1 MLLVQIIYQQCG
13 ESSEPAAVRLDLIP
27 ARLSSPGT
35 PTTGH
40 NHNVKYRYNQ
50 IIIHED
56 VTKDCLLTGQEQA
69 CTRITR
75 LFGWLSPCRKWPN
88 TQENGC

>member
-1 MLLVQIIYQQCG
+1 MQIIYQQCG

-40 NHNVKYRYNQ
+40 NHNVKYKYNQ
-50 IIIHED
+50 IDED
-56 VTKDCLLTGQEQA
+56 NAKDCLLTGQE
-69 CTRITR
+69 
-75 LFGWLSPCRKWPN
+75 
-88 TQENGC
+88 